1 MRSRR
6 RSGRCGLS
14 PLTTARLSGSCAWA
28 LRYHCTAAG
37 DGSSGPRGRRRVG
50 HPRHAGSQEVPGPP
64 VLKLSSL
71 PLASALRSPIHAADR
86 QDARAGGGEN
96 ISMDNR
102 ERRRELR
109 AAVFTANGEALVS
122 LLKAGR
128 LPEHAIQLIGDGL
141 LAALAQEVT
150 GARELAL
157 DCVTELRE
165 RDWHGDAELATALVA
180 RLGDGPAPMLR
191 PLPVDL
197 DELAD
202 VLEGDPA
209 SGGGRIDL
217 YTGEVWPGSVFEY
230 GMGTGR
236 RRRRRRRT
244 SAGCGSP
251 PKVHGMATAIWSAS
265 SLASRT
271 SRSQQDWPEPW
282 TVGASSAGSGTN
294 WRAGPRSKTGGTPT
308 PTRDAADAR
317 EPGWPRRAIRP
328 RGDSAERN
336 LAADCSSALTAVGR
350 QRVSRERHEGC

>member
-1 MRSRR
+1 
-6 RSGRCGLS
+6 
-14 PLTTARLSGSCAWA
+14 
-28 LRYHCTAAG
+28 
-37 DGSSGPRGRRRVG
+37 
-50 HPRHAGSQEVPGPP
+50 
-64 VLKLSSL
+64 
-71 PLASALRSPIHAADR
+71 
-86 QDARAGGGEN
+86 
-96 ISMDNR
+96 MDNR

-191 PLPVDL
+191 PWPVDL

-230 GMGTGR
+230 GMGTEEEEEEEEEDERWLWVSTEGSRDGYRDMERFIAGLEDLEIAAGLARALDGRGVFRRFRNQLARWPEVQDRWYAYSDER
-236 RRRRRRRT
+236 RRGRARAWLATEGYTPARRLGRT
-244 SAGCGSP
+244 QPGS
-251 PKVHGMATAIWSAS
+251 
-265 SLASRT
+265 
-271 SRSQQDWPEPW
+271 
-282 TVGASSAGSGTN
+282 
-294 WRAGPRSKTGGTPT
+294 
-308 PTRDAADAR
+308 
-317 EPGWPRRAIRP
+317 
-328 RGDSAERN
+328 
-336 LAADCSSALTAVGR
+336 
-350 QRVSRERHEGC
+350 